1 MDRHDTELA
10 LHYLVSG
17 GVVAYQRALA
27 HAVGDA
33 LAGLLAS
40 QLWYWSG
47 RQPEER
53 EGWFFMTQEQ
63 IFAETALSR
72 REQETSR
79 RKLRALG
86 ILEEERRGRPAR
98 LWYRINVK
106 RVVQLIENAAHIKNG
121 GIRQSSM
128 AESANLGDCTNP
140 PIQSGGKRQT
150 ISKNTSKTSSKTSAT
165 AGARP
170 ERGAG
175 ATNAAAAEALIE
187 ELVAQG
193 VGRATAEH
201 LAREKPDLCRR
212 YLDYLPYAEVRTT
225 RGAWLT
231 SAIRDEYG
239 PPQGYVEARRREGQK
254 LAAGRAALAVESRIS
269 QNQAR
274 QQAIALRLRR
284 DYARMEKEQGAAFL
298 AFMAHLAAER
308 QKAERVAEQLSA
320 PRRAEYLASFESGER
335 RLELFARWREREADW
350 FAAGNETPGSQ
361 EQRQDSMQGAPPPPK
376 AACALDFSPDN
387 RTLLPR

>member
-10 LHYLVSG
+10 VHYLIAG

-86 ILEEERRGRPAR
+86 ILEENRRGRPAR

-106 RVVQLIENAAHIKNG
+106 RVVQLIENAAHFKNG

-128 AESANLGDCTNP
+128 AEGANLGDCTIP
-140 PIQSGGKRQT
+140 PIQSGGIRQT

-165 AGARP
+165 ADAKP
-170 ERGAG
+170 PRGAG
-175 ATNAAAAEALIE
+175 AAAADAVEALSS

-193 VGRATAEH
+193 VGRATAEN
-201 LAREKPDLCRR
+201 LARERPDLCRR

-239 PPQGYVEARRREGQK
+239 PPQGYVDARRREEQK
-254 LAAGRAALAVESRIS
+254 LAAERLGAAEKSRIS
-269 QNQAR
+269 QKQAR
-274 QQAIALRLRR
+274 QQAFALRLRQ
-284 DYARMEKEQGAAFL
+284 DYALMEKEQGATFL
-298 AFMAHLAAER
+298 AFMGYLAAER

-335 RLELFARWREREADW
+335 RLELFARWRERDADW
-350 FAAGNETPGSQ
+350 FAAGHEVPEPQ
-361 EQRQDSMQGAPPPPK
+361 EQRQGSMQGAPPPLK
-376 AACALDFSPDN
+376 AACVLDFSPVN
-387 RTLLPR
+387 R